1 MDCLENGIP
10 DGKSALSFHLDLLQ
24 PLDPLPDLN
33 LSGQVQLLP
42 SLNQGG
48 PRAEWVAQGEG
59 QKTRFPTG
67 GQIHLEIFII
77 SLQWLGARG
86 DSGQASWY
94 HRHGEEQ

>member
-77 SLQWLGARG
+77 SLQRLGARG
-86 DSGQASWY
+86 DSGQAS
-94 HRHGEEQ
+94 

>member
-10 DGKSALSFHLDLLQ
+10 DGQSALPFHLDLLQ

-77 SLQWLGARG
+77 SLQ
-86 DSGQASWY
+86 
-94 HRHGEEQ
+94 